1 MRLLLHRISVLVDGA
16 GYGDDR
22 SAYDSPTGTGFP
34 QGVLASFP
42 WEGWWH
48 DAPEEDPALGDR

>member
-16 GYGDDR
+16 GYGGDL
-22 SAYDSPTGTGFP
+22 SAQDSPMETGFP

-48 DAPEEDPALGDR
+48 DEPDESPAHR

>member
-16 GYGDDR
+16 GYGGDL
-22 SAYDSPTGTGFP
+22 SAQDSPMETGFP
-34 QGVLASFP
+34 QGVLTSFP

-48 DAPEEDPALGDR
+48 DEPDESPAHR